1 MPALLIIVCLSPILS
16 LQVYKSMGAIK
27 EAKEMYDRYAE
38 VSGSWA
44 TWRQIVVDRRQPR
57 SILVQANTSIKDE
70 KLDLHSY
77 EASAEGFVR
86 YDVIWSESRS
96 KE

>member
-1 MPALLIIVCLSPILS
+1 
-16 LQVYKSMGAIK
+16 MGDIK

-44 TWRQIVVDRRQPR
+44 AWRQIVVDRRQPR

-70 KLDLHSY
+70 KLDLHTY
-77 EASAEGFVR
+77 EANAEGFVR
-86 YDVIWSESRS
+86 YDIASCVQSLGVMSNC
-96 KE
+96 

>member
-1 MPALLIIVCLSPILS
+1 MTSAYPCFTRIP
-16 LQVYKSMGAIK
+16 QVYKSMGDIK
-27 EAKEMYDRYAE
+27 VAKEMYDRYAE

-44 TWRQIVVDRRQPR
+44 SWRQIVVDRRQPR

-86 YDVIWSESRS
+86 YEMCPVPFRGIMSNY
-96 KE
+96 